1 MGTRRSGKPPRQES
15 EATDSEWLATAFSD
29 VTPLPPTPRALLP
42 KNRPLPVARQR
53 LRDER
58 AVLRDSLSDSLAWDI
73 GLESGD
79 ELLYAREGLGKQHL
93 RKLRRGHWSIRD
105 QLDLHGMTSDQ
116 ARPAVA
122 GFISRCA
129 AEGLRCIRII
139 HGKGLGSPGR
149 EPVLKK
155 KLSRWL
161 AQRDEV
167 LAFCQAPPAEGGSGA
182 VLILLRG
189 NPEPRKGRFK

>member
-1 MGTRRSGKPPRQES
+1 M
-15 EATDSEWLATAFSD
+15 
-29 VTPLPPTPRALLP
+29 
-42 KNRPLPVARQR
+42 
-53 LRDER
+53 
-58 AVLRDSLSDSLAWDI
+58 
-73 GLESGD
+73 
-79 ELLYAREGLGKQHL
+79 YAREGLGKQHL

-182 VLILLRG
+182 VLVLLRG